1 MTKDPTYAE
10 LAAAYP
16 ELDKAGQ
23 ALVRTVLKET
33 PNSFGM
39 TPVDAFVLLAEAL
52 AKAKEKTDQWTQVVT
67 SSSTTCDT
75 IKDTQGRV
83 LNAEPPKTNRRAAIE
98 HTKRK
103 MEDEN

>member
-16 ELDKAGQ
+16 ELD
-23 ALVRTVLKET
+23 
-33 PNSFGM
+33 
-39 TPVDAFVLLAEAL
+39 AFVLLAL
-52 AKAKEKTDQWTQVVT
+52 AKAKEKTNQWTQVVT

-75 IKDTQGRV
+75 VKDTRGRV
-83 LNAEPPKTNRRAAIE
+83 INEPPPKTNRRATIE

-103 MEDEN
+103 MEDEEN